1 MSLNLHI
8 NLASEPFRKDR
19 PILVA
24 SAAVAAMLVGLL
36 ALLLNLGA
44 AQRRDSADT
53 HAAIDRLERQLRK
66 LNTEEVRLSAMLN
79 KPENTDVLERSIFLN
94 TLLQR
99 KGISWTK
106 IFADLESVMPY
117 DVRLISVRPAVT
129 AQNDI
134 VLDMLVAAQSSEPVL
149 KMLIQLEGSPLFGQ
163 TALLSWLPPSQ
174 TDPLFKYRVSVN
186 YAQKL

>member
-24 SAAVAAMLVGLL
+24 STVV
-36 ALLLNLGA
+36 ALLLAGLFALLIHLAVAERQDAAGA
-44 AQRRDSADT
+44 R
-53 HAAIDRLERQLRK
+53 AAIRGLELRLSR
-66 LNTEEVRLSAMLN
+66 LNSEQARLSAMLH
-79 KPENTDVLERSIFLN
+79 KPENTDVLERAIFLN
-94 TLLQR
+94 ALLQR

-129 AQNDI
+129 PQNDI
-134 VLDMLVAAQSSEPVL
+134 VLDMLVGAQSSEPVL
-149 KMLIQLEGSPLFGQ
+149 KMLMQLEGSPLFGQ
-163 TALLSWLPPSQ
+163 TALLSWIPPSQ
-174 TDPLFKYRVSVN
+174 TDPLFRYRVSVN
-186 YAQKL
+186 YARKL

>member
-24 SAAVAAMLVGLL
+24 SAGVALALVALL
-36 ALLLNLGA
+36 AVLIHLGMA
-44 AQRRDSADT
+44 ERQDMADT
-53 HAAIDRLERQLRK
+53 RAAVGRLETQLRR
-66 LNTEEVRLSAMLN
+66 LNAEEARLSATLQ
-79 KPENTDVLERSIFLN
+79 KPENTDVLERAIFLN
-94 TLLQR
+94 ALLQR

-129 AQNDI
+129 ARNDI
-134 VLDMLVAAQSSEPVL
+134 VLDMLVGAQSSEPVL
-149 KMLIQLEGSPLFGQ
+149 KMLMELEGSPLFGQ
-163 TALLSWLPPSQ
+163 TALLSWIPPSQ
-174 TDPLFKYRVSVN
+174 SDPLFKYRLTVN